1 LNVKDYSAARKY
13 AARIL
18 HTIHDFYSHS
28 NWVEM
33 GNKKINKEIGTRNF
47 SKYDTTDLE
56 DPNTCVSNCSTIE
69 IECNSILR
77 ALVSLIKRLGVRSS
91 IINCPITYFICEG
104 NIIINDK
111 LVSGFYVDQ
120 GIEKPDNAMK
130 CSHGGILDGSSFKPA
145 IGGINKDSG
154 YFVFSPHANLHLEAA
169 NLAIDHTEF
178 FFEEIRKKNGNDE
191 FSNFLKLE
199 VSSTRKYAARILHTI
214 HDFYSHSNW
223 VEMGNK
229 KINKEIGTRN
239 FSKYDTTDLEDPN
252 TCVSNCS
259 TIEIECNTLIRALVK
274 VVKKLGVRS
283 SIINCPIKYFR
294 CNGNI
299 VTNSKLVSG
308 FYVDQGIEKPENTMK
323 CSHGGILDSSSYK
336 KAVGGIN
343 KDSGYFVFSPHANL
357 HLEAAKLA
365 IDHTEFFF
373 EEIRKKIGNDE
384 FSKFLNLEVSKIR
397 YFSAKNPDILNT
409 Q

>member
-1 LNVKDYSAARKY
+1 MIFGRLTLLSVLLSQVYGFVPKEIMTFVIRTVDETFKNRLGYYSESIVHEEIIERGIARSVARFFYEQENGASRIDLSKLDTDYRNLKNVYRDYYEKTFCKIDIEELISDVFQPQVASVDFDDETKDLASAHFDAEQFNQSNQRVMEYMDIIQKFLNVKDYSAA
-13 AARIL
+13 
-18 HTIHDFYSHS
+18 
-28 NWVEM
+28 
-33 GNKKINKEIGTRNF
+33 
-47 SKYDTTDLE
+47 
-56 DPNTCVSNCSTIE
+56 
-69 IECNSILR
+69 
-77 ALVSLIKRLGVRSS
+77 
-91 IINCPITYFICEG
+91 
-104 NIIINDK
+104 
-111 LVSGFYVDQ
+111 
-120 GIEKPDNAMK
+120 
-130 CSHGGILDGSSFKPA
+130 
-145 IGGINKDSG
+145 
-154 YFVFSPHANLHLEAA
+154 
-169 NLAIDHTEF
+169 
-178 FFEEIRKKNGNDE
+178 
-191 FSNFLKLE
+191 
-199 VSSTRKYAARILHTI
+199 RKYAARILHTI

-384 FSKFLNLEVSKIR
+384 FSKFLNLEVSKSFLNSINGFIQICDSKSIQIEQTFKKCFNFLILFFFLEKIF
-397 YFSAKNPDILNT
+397 FS
-409 Q
+409 